1 MLHWERGT
9 VVELRAGWAGVTRL
23 LIRLEDTDQ
32 TVKALAYPE
41 LTGSPGM
48 GESVLLNTN
57 ALRRDLGTG
66 GEALVVARP
75 EVQQEPQQ
83 IDGHM
88 VKARYTPMQTMV
100 DAIDDPASE
109 HYETLRSADGLDGM
123 PVVVAD
129 LHSSLPAVVA
139 GIRADAPAARI
150 AYVHTDAAALPAA
163 YSATAAALRAEG
175 LLEATISA
183 GQSFG
188 GDLEAVTVHSALLG
202 ARHVVG
208 ADVAV
213 VIQGPGNLGTG
224 TGWGFSGVQA
234 AEAVHAAHV
243 LGGTPIAA
251 LRVSSADPRERHRG
265 LSHHSA
271 TMFGRATLA
280 PLLLPVLH
288 TDDPQYSEFHASVA
302 EQVESTIMGVGRER
316 GVEHRNIALR
326 SEGLRAALDV
336 LPVKLSTMGR
346 GLDEDPEAFLYAA
359 LAGRCAAGLTT
370 QR

>member
-9 VVELRAGWAGVTRL
+9 VIEHRAGWSGVARL
-23 LIRLEDTDQ
+23 LVRIDGAAEPIR
-32 TVKALAYPE
+32 ALAYPE
-41 LTGSPGM
+41 LTGTPEV

-57 ALRRDLGTG
+57 ALRRELGTG
-66 GEALVVARP
+66 GEAMVVARP
-75 EVQQEPQQ
+75 DALLDAEP

-88 VKARYTPMQTMV
+88 VKARYIPMQTMV

-109 HYETLRSADGLDGM
+109 HYETLRGADGIDAM

-139 GIRADAPAARI
+139 GIRAAAPTARI
-150 AYVHTDAAALPAA
+150 VYVHTDAAALPAA
-163 YSATAAALRAEG
+163 YSATAATLRSEG

-202 ARHVVG
+202 ARQVVG

-243 LGGTPIAA
+243 LGGRPIAA
-251 LRVSSADPRERHRG
+251 LRVSGADPRQRHRG

-280 PLLLPVLH
+280 PLLLPVL
-288 TDDPQYSEFHASVA
+288 DPSDPEYSAFHASVT
-302 EQVESTIMGVGRER
+302 EQAKSTIVAAGCAKGL
-316 GVEHRNIALR
+316 EHRTVELGSA
-326 SEGLRAALDV
+326 GLRAALEA

-346 GLDEDPEAFLYAA
+346 GLDEDPDAFLYAA
-359 LAGRCAAGLTT
+359 LAGRCAAGLIATG
-370 QR
+370 